1 MKLLIVKLSSLGDVV
16 HTFPALTDA
25 VRRVP
30 GLVVDWAVEE
40 AFVPL
45 VRMHSAV
52 RHVIPIPMRR
62 LRKSPI
68 AGWRSAEGQAV
79 RAALAR
85 EPYDVVIDAQG
96 LLKSAAIACFAKGP
110 RHGFARGSARE
121 ALAPFFYKRGHH
133 LPETEHMAV
142 RIRKLFAAALGY
154 AWQDLPI
161 DAGLAIE
168 PAQAAAP
175 YLLMLHGTTWPTKTW
190 TPVRWRELAQIA
202 HQAGLETR
210 VFAMGEAERTRA
222 EAIARD
228 MPWVHL
234 VPPGP
239 IDRLAPVIAGAEGVV
254 GVDSGL
260 GHLAAAI
267 GVPTVG
273 LYGPT
278 NPRLTGLYGPKVL
291 ELRSFRPCAPCE
303 KSRCKI
309 APHTI
314 EGPPCMVDHAAHA
327 AWRSLNVLRFG
338 HADAMDK
345 ARRAMSQGAGPLAPG
360 GGDFSLAGPPGS

>member
-25 VRRVP
+25 VKRVP
-30 GLVVDWAVEE
+30 GLTVDWAVEE
-40 AFVPL
+40 AFAPL
-45 VRMHSAV
+45 VRLHPAV

-62 LRKSPI
+62 LRKSPV

-85 EPYDVVIDAQG
+85 ERYDLVIDAQG
-96 LLKSAAIACFAKGP
+96 LLKSAAIACFATGP

-121 ALAPFFYKRGHH
+121 ALAPFFYRRGHH
-133 LPETEHMAV
+133 IPEVEHMAV
-142 RIRKLFAAALGY
+142 RIRKLFGAALGY
-154 AWQDLPI
+154 ELDGLPI
-161 DAGLAIE
+161 DAGLSIA
-168 PAQAAAP
+168 PQDTVAP
-175 YLLMLHGTTWPTKTW
+175 YVLLMHGTTWPTKTW
-190 TPVRWRELAQIA
+190 TGVRWRELANLA
-202 HQAGLETR
+202 ADAGLETR
-210 VFAMGEAERTRA
+210 LFALGDAERTRA
-222 EAIARD
+222 ETIARD
-228 MPWVHL
+228 MPWVRL
-234 VPPGP
+234 VPPAP
-239 IDRLAPVIAGAEGVV
+239 IDGLAPVIAGAQGVV
-254 GVDSGL
+254 AVDSGL
-260 GHLAAAI
+260 GHLAAAV

-309 APHTI
+309 APHTL
-314 EGPPCMVDHAAHA
+314 EGPPCMVDHSALA

-345 ARRAMSQGAGPLAPG
+345 ARHPMAQGAGSVP
-360 GGDFSLAGPPGS
+360 PPGSP